1 MAASAGAGNAARG
14 NAQGATGAVGSGKGD
29 SGGGKTLNNVL
40 FYVFLVVF
48 VLVSVFP
55 LLWVFKMS
63 IVQKAEVTATPPTI
77 LPQSFSGGSYST
89 IFSDASFQKA
99 LLNSVIIAGVT
110 TIICLFFGAI
120 AAYAIARLR
129 FNFKNLVMTL
139 ILAISFFPAVAI
151 IAPLFIQFRAL
162 GIINTYWSV
171 IITDTVFA
179 LPLTIWILVSFFKE
193 LPPDLE
199 EAAKIDGATTLQAFR
214 KVIVPLAAPGVFT
227 TAILTFI
234 FAWNEFLF
242 AATFLF
248 DEAVQPVTVR
258 IPNFATVYTVNYGA
272 QAAAAVVVTV
282 PLVILVLIF
291 QRRIVSGLTAG
302 AVKG

>member
-1 MAASAGAGNAARG
+1 MASAT
-14 NAQGATGAVGSGKGD
+14 ATGGGRNVLGSA
-29 SGGGKTLNNVL
+29 L
-40 FYVFLVVF
+40 FYVFLLLF
-48 VLVSVFP
+48 VLVSMFP
-55 LLWVFKMS
+55 LLWIFKMS
-63 IVQKAEVTATPPTI
+63 IITRSELFQSPPTI
-77 LPQSFSGGSYST
+77 LPANPTSSEYAQ
-89 IFSDASFQKA
+89 IFGDPNFQQA
-99 LLNSVIIAGVT
+99 LLNSAIISGIT
-110 TIICLFFGAI
+110 TVICLFFGSI

-129 FNFKNLVMTL
+129 FRFKSSVMTL
-139 ILAISFFPAVAI
+139 ILAISFFPGVAI
-151 IAPLFIQFRAL
+151 IGPLFIQYSAVGL
-162 GIINTYWSV
+162 IDTYWAA

-179 LPLTIWILVSFFKE
+179 LPLTVWLLVAFFKE
-193 LPPDLE
+193 LPKDLE
-199 EAAKIDGATTLQAFR
+199 EAARVDGATTIQAFR

-242 AATFLF
+242 ATTFLF
-248 DEAVQPVTVR
+248 TPATQPVTVV
-258 IPNFATVYTVNYGA
+258 IPNFASQYTVDYGA

>member
-1 MAASAGAGNAARG
+1 MASATAKGGARG
-14 NAQGATGAVGSGKGD
+14 N
-29 SGGGKTLNNVL
+29 LNMVL
-40 FYVFLVVF
+40 FYVFLVIF
-48 VLVSVFP
+48 VLASVLP
-55 LLWVFKMS
+55 LVWVFKMS
-63 IVQKAEVTATPPTI
+63 IVTKTELFATPPTI
-77 LPQSFSGGSYST
+77 LPQNPTGTSYAT
-89 IFSDASFQKA
+89 VFGDPAFQRA
-99 LLNSVIIAGVT
+99 LLNSSIIAGVT
-110 TIICLFFGAI
+110 TVVCLFFGSI
-120 AAYAIARLR
+120 AAYAIARMR
-129 FNFKNLVMTL
+129 FRFKSAVMTL

-151 IAPLFIQFRAL
+151 IAPLFMQFTQL
-162 GIINTYWSV
+162 GLINTFGSV

-179 LPLTIWILVSFFKE
+179 LPLTIWLLVAFFRE
-193 LPPDLE
+193 LPRDLE
-199 EAAKIDGATTLQAFR
+199 EAAKVDGATTIQAFR

-242 AATFLF
+242 ANTFLF
-248 DEAVQPVTVR
+248 DQSTQPVTVV
-258 IPNFATVYTVNYGA
+258 IPNFATTYTVDYGA

>member
-1 MAASAGAGNAARG
+1 MASAT
-14 NAQGATGAVGSGKGD
+14 AT
-29 SGGGKTLNNVL
+29 SGGRGALGSVL
-40 FYVFLVVF
+40 FYVFLFLF
-48 VLVSVFP
+48 VLVSMFP
-55 LLWVFKMS
+55 LIWIFKMS
-63 IVQKAEVTATPPTI
+63 IITRAELFASPPTI
-77 LPQSFSGGSYST
+77 LPSNPTGQEYT
-89 IFSDASFQKA
+89 QIFSDPAFQQA
-99 LLNSVIIAGVT
+99 LLNSAIIAGVT
-110 TIICLFFGAI
+110 TVVCLFFGSI

-129 FNFKNLVMTL
+129 FRFKSPVMTL

-151 IAPLFIQFRAL
+151 IAPLFLQFSAVGL
-162 GIINTYWSV
+162 IDTYWAA
-171 IITDTVFA
+171 IISDVVFA
-179 LPLTIWILVSFFKE
+179 LPLTVWLLVAFFKE
-193 LPPDLE
+193 LPKDLE
-199 EAAKIDGATTLQAFR
+199 EAAKVDGATTIQAFR

-242 AATFLF
+242 ATTFLF
-248 DEAVQPVTVR
+248 TPATQPVTVV
-258 IPNFATVYTVNYGA
+258 IPNFASQYTTDYGA